1 MEDERIIDLYF
12 ERNESAIAETANKYG
27 GYCRS
32 IAMNI
37 LQNTQDSE
45 ECVND
50 TYISAWNTIPPKR
63 PNRLQTYL
71 GKLTRNRSLKM
82 LEKRGALKRGGS
94 QTALV
99 LEELGECIPAAGN
112 EFEESEIS
120 ELLNTFLNSL
130 STDARNI
137 FILRYWHMYSGRE
150 IAKHC
155 KTNESKINVTLF
167 RTRKKL
173 KAFLEREGITI

>member
-12 ERNESAIAETANKYG
+12 ARNESAIAETANEYG

-37 LQNTQDSE
+37 LQNLQDSE

-50 TYISAWNTIPPKR
+50 TYISAWNTIPPKK
-63 PNRLQTYL
+63 PNRLKTYL
-71 GKLTRNRSLKM
+71 GKIVRNHALKK

-94 QTALV
+94 TTAAA
-99 LEELGECIPAAGN
+99 LEELGECIPTTENA
-112 EFEESEIS
+112 FEENEIS

-130 STDARNI
+130 STDARNV
-137 FILRYWHMYSGRE
+137 FVLRYWYMYSGKE
-150 IAKHC
+150 IAKHL
-155 KTNESKINVTLF
+155 KTTENKINVSLF
-167 RTRKKL
+167 RTRQKL
-173 KAFLEREGITI
+173 KSFLEREEITI

>member
-12 ERNESAIAETANKYG
+12 ARNERAIAETANKYG

-37 LQNTQDSE
+37 LQNRQDSE

-50 TYISAWNTIPPKR
+50 TYTSAWNTIPPKR

-71 GKLTRNRSLKM
+71 GKIARNHALKV

-94 QTALV
+94 TTAAA

-112 EFEESEIS
+112 EFEESELT
-120 ELLNTFLNSL
+120 EMLNIFLNSL
-130 STDARNI
+130 SPDARNI
-137 FILRYWHMYSGRE
+137 FILRYWHMYTGAE
-150 IAKHC
+150 IAKSL
-155 KTNESKINVTLF
+155 KSSESKVNVSLF
-167 RTRKKL
+167 RTRQKL
-173 KAFLEREGITI
+173 KAFLEKEGITI